1 MTDQEL
7 KKLNRNDL
15 LQILLEQ
22 SREIEQ
28 LKERLARAEAALG
41 EKSLKIDNAGSIA
54 EAALQLNGIFEAAQN
69 ACKQYTDN
77 IIELSGRQEQICA
90 RLEQESREKA
100 EDLIASAEKYKAN
113 MEQETDEKCA
123 KLIEAAQAESQAY
136 WDDVHHRLE
145 MFSAE
150 HAELQ
155 QLLSVLAAKKQG

>member
-1 MTDQEL
+1 M
-7 KKLNRNDL
+7 
-15 LQILLEQ
+15 
-22 SREIEQ
+22 
-28 LKERLARAEAALG
+28 
-41 EKSLKIDNAGSIA
+41 
-54 EAALQLNGIFEAAQN
+54 
-69 ACKQYTDN
+69 
-77 IIELSGRQEQICA
+77 
-90 RLEQESREKA
+90 EQESREKA
-100 EDLIASAEKYKAN
+100 EELIASAEKYKAN